1 VNIFGCL
8 RKLPYDTVLSNA
20 KSSIKPIKQCCRP
33 GIRYLFDS
41 WIRDP
46 GWVKK
51 VRIRIRDPGMNNPDN
66 ISQSSE
72 ISFLVT
78 TPKFFDADPGSGM
91 EIFGSGIWDG
101 KKSDPGSGMYISD
114 PQHC

>member
-1 VNIFGCL
+1 
-8 RKLPYDTVLSNA
+8 
-20 KSSIKPIKQCCRP
+20 
-33 GIRYLFDS
+33 
-41 WIRDP
+41 
-46 GWVKK
+46 
-51 VRIRIRDPGMNNPDN
+51 MNNPDN

-101 KKSDPGSGMYISD
+101 KKSDPGSGM
-114 PQHC
+114 